1 MSRVEAAV
9 RIPAPEQ
16 VEGLRVETVSSEA
29 GLARL
34 AGESWDDLVRA
45 MPRPSP
51 FLLHSWLVEWWRH
64 YGRGAELAVH
74 VAYRGDRVVGA
85 LPLCTRRRLGLRVS
99 EFVGGTWAILAD
111 ALVAPG
117 EDASAVTAGLAER
130 AMTGEHDFVDLFGLP
145 GSSRL
150 VATLPQ
156 GSLRLVERL
165 DAPVCDLGG
174 SWEAAY
180 TARFSSKARSER
192 RRRMRQ
198 LERLGTVEC
207 SISRSREEIAN
218 ALEEAFRIHAV
229 RWQGRRDPSGFITE
243 TGKRFH
249 RAALLRLA
257 DENVTRISTIRLDG
271 RAIAFSLYLQL
282 AGRAYGLTMAFDP
295 AYARYGLGAEAKLQS
310 LEASASEGIRRVEL
324 LGTAA
329 EHKRRFTDRLEPV
342 YEGVGLERTLRGR
355 AAKEALVGGIRLRRA
370 AKRSKTAK
378 RLYERLPFRS

>member
-1 MSRVEAAV
+1 
-9 RIPAPEQ
+9 
-16 VEGLRVETVSSEA
+16 RVETVSSEA
-29 GLARL
+29 GLAQL

-64 YGRGAELAVH
+64 YGRGAELTVH
-74 VAYRGDRVVGA
+74 VAYRGDRLVGA

-99 EFVGGTWAILAD
+99 EFVGGTWAILGD

-117 EDASAVTAGLAER
+117 EDASAVAAGLAER
-130 AMTGEHDFVDLFGLP
+130 AMAGEHDFADLFGLP

-150 VATLPQ
+150 VAALPQ

-165 DAPVCDLGG
+165 DAPVFDLGG
-174 SWEAAY
+174 SWDAVY
-180 TARFSSKARSER
+180 TARLSSKARSER

-207 SISRSREEIAN
+207 AIARGREEIAT
-218 ALEEAFRIHAV
+218 ALEEAFRVHAL
-229 RWQGRRDPSGFITE
+229 RWHGRRDPSGFITE

-257 DENVTRISTIRLDG
+257 DEDVTRISTIRLEG
-271 RAIAFSLYLQL
+271 RAVAFSLYLQL

-329 EHKRRFTDRLEPV
+329 EHKRRFTDRFEPV

-355 AAKEALVGGIRLRRA
+355 AAKDALIGGIRMRRA

-378 RLYERLPFRS
+378 RLYERVPFRRS